1 MRPIS
6 LKLDAFG
13 SYGKETLIDFTK
25 PTQNL
30 FLITGD
36 TGSGKSTIFDA
47 IVYALYGVGKEN
59 ELEYNLYDLVRTK
72 TVYNK
77 RCSET
82 GGSYYGKTSK
92 DDRRI
97 NQRR

>member
-59 ELEYNLYDLVRTK
+59 ELEVTFHI
-72 TVYNK
+72 T
-77 RCSET
+77 
-82 GGSYYGKTSK
+82 
-92 DDRRI
+92 I
-97 NQRR
+97 NAQL

>member
-59 ELEYNLYDLVRTK
+59 ELEYQSNFSYN
-72 TVYNK
+72 NK
-77 RCSET
+77 RPTVTLELLDIT
-82 GGSYYGKTSK
+82 DIRKIAK
-92 DDRRI
+92 RKFF
-97 NQRR
+97 

>member
-47 IVYALYGVGKEN
+47 IVYAHI
-59 ELEYNLYDLVRTK
+59 T
-72 TVYNK
+72 
-77 RCSET
+77 
-82 GGSYYGKTSK
+82 
-92 DDRRI
+92 I
-97 NQRR
+97 NAQL